1 MTMDM
6 PWMNLI
12 IQYVPKQE
20 NVYLLI
26 LQFRNVM
33 GSDVPGVWIMGLI

>member
-1 MTMDM
+1 MTMYM
-6 PWMNLI
+6 PRNLI
-12 IQYVPKQE
+12 IQCVPEQG

-33 GSDVPGVWIMGLI
+33 GSDVPGV